1 MSKLIYKGKTKD
13 VYDNADGTYTL
24 KLKDDATGKDGVFD
38 PGENAVGLS
47 IAGLGRAS
55 LELTRYYFEKLKAA
69 GIPTHYIDSDLADVS
84 MRVLPAQMF
93 GQGVEF
99 ICRRRADGSFVRRY
113 GTYVTRGETLDYF
126 VEATLKDD
134 ERADPPISQDALA
147 QLGIMS
153 AAEYEICKSLTQQIT
168 KLIAADLATQG
179 LELYDIK
186 FEFGKSGDGI
196 MLIDEISGG
205 SMRVYKDGASV
216 PPMEI
221 GRYVLDREKSTR

>member
-1 MSKLIYKGKTKD
+1 MSKLIYQGKTKD
-13 VYDNADGTYTL
+13 VYDNLDGTYTL

-47 IAGLGRAS
+47 IEGLGRAS
-55 LELTRYYFEKLKAA
+55 LQLTRYYFEKIKAV
-69 GIPTHYIDSDLADVS
+69 GIPTHYIDSDLDKVS

-113 GTYVTRGETLDYF
+113 GAYIERGEALDYF

-134 ERADPPISQDALA
+134 ERADPPITKDALG

-153 AAEYEICKSLTQQIT
+153 AAEYETCKSLTQQIT
-168 KLIAADLATQG
+168 RLIAEDLQAHG

-186 FEFGKSGDGI
+186 FEFGRSDTGI

-205 SMRVYKDGASV
+205 SMRVYKDGISL

-221 GRYVLDREKSTR
+221 GQHILT